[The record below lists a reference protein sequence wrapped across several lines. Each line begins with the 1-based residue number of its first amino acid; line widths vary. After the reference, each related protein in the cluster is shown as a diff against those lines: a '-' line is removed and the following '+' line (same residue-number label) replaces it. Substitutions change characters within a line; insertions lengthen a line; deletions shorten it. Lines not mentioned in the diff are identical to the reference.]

1 MFGIGITEIIVILV
15 IALLL
20 IGPDKLPELART
32 LGKGLSEFKNAAE
45 DFRNSVRVDFNNE
58 SHSNKKIIEEHTTID
73 VKNEKNEKEEKDKE
87 KSGEER
93 NTDENNED
101 TTVEK

>member
-20 IGPDKLPELART
+20 IGPDKLPELAKT

-45 DFRNSVRVDFNNE
+45 DFRDNVKVDFDNE
-58 SHSNKKIIEEHTTID
+58 SNKNKKVINKHNTID
-73 VKNEKNEKEEKDKE
+73 VENDKEDKNEEGNEKENSRED
-87 KSGEER
+87 S
-93 NTDENNED
+93 NED
-101 TTVEK
+101 TNLEK